1 MEQISSDA
9 TDTKIEM
16 PSPLQW
22 RNLNVSSRLMERK
35 LLDNVSGEIK
45 HNHFC
50 AIMGPSGSGKSTL
63 LNALACRLDRNIDSQ
78 GELLLFGKK
87 YSLSD
92 IKQRGGYVMQDDLL
106 NEFLTVEETLLFTAN
121 LRMKP
126 NTSPEA
132 QQERVDEVIRLLGL
146 ESCRKV
152 VIGGATRKGISGG
165 ERKRVSIGIELLPFP
180 QLLFLDEPTSGLD
193 SVSSLAL
200 CRILRS
206 LAHQECAIIAT
217 IHQPQFRIFELFDDL
232 ILLKSGHFL
241 YSGPAAQASEHWAS
255 AGMPVPAGTN
265 VADHLLDSIT
275 PELNNQEA
283 AEQTENAIKLRKI
296 YEQIPTTDPL
306 IAKDSEDKPLRA
318 TQSWC
323 QQFRILTKRS
333 FNAQIRQ
340 WKLIVVSVI
349 QTIVMSILIGTVFL
363 RIGHYQSSITKR
375 QPVLFFCVI
384 NQGVFGSM
392 QMINSFPS
400 ERILTLRERAAGTYL
415 SSAYFMAKSASEAPA
430 QLLQPIIFSL
440 IVYWITGFQDHA
452 DKWFIFCGFMILCN
466 AAAVSLALMV
476 SAVMRTTNAA
486 VTILPLLMEMNRLF
500 GGFFLSPAMLP
511 SYFSWLDALSY
522 VKYTYIGIAL
532 NELSHLDLECLP
544 SELKNGVCPV
554 THGEQTLQTLGMNN
568 YSMGMCAGILIALI
582 FGMRLAAYLAVRF
595 LKR

>member
-232 ILLKSGHFL
+232 ILLKSA
-241 YSGPAAQASEHWAS
+241 GPQ
-255 AGMPVPAGTN
+255 
-265 VADHLLDSIT
+265 
-275 PELNNQEA
+275 
-283 AEQTENAIKLRKI
+283 R
-296 YEQIPTTDPL
+296 
-306 IAKDSEDKPLRA
+306 
-318 TQSWC
+318 
-323 QQFRILTKRS
+323 
-333 FNAQIRQ
+333 
-340 WKLIVVSVI
+340 
-349 QTIVMSILIGTVFL
+349 
-363 RIGHYQSSITKR
+363 KR
-375 QPVLFFCVI
+375 QSIGLLPACPCL
-384 NQGVFGSM
+384 Q
-392 QMINSFPS
+392 
-400 ERILTLRERAAGTYL
+400 
-415 SSAYFMAKSASEAPA
+415 APT
-430 QLLQPIIFSL
+430 
-440 IVYWITGFQDHA
+440 W
-452 DKWFIFCGFMILCN
+452 
-466 AAAVSLALMV
+466 
-476 SAVMRTTNAA
+476 RTTFS
-486 VTILPLLMEMNRLF
+486 T
-500 GGFFLSPAMLP
+500 P
-511 SYFSWLDALSY
+511 SHRSSTTR
-522 VKYTYIGIAL
+522 KPRSKPRTRSSCGR
-532 NELSHLDLECLP
+532 
-544 SELKNGVCPV
+544 
-554 THGEQTLQTLGMNN
+554 
-568 YSMGMCAGILIALI
+568 SMSKSQP
-582 FGMRLAAYLAVRF
+582 RTP
-595 LKR
+595 